1 MKLGLELAFEPALT
15 RVQALELRAQALV
28 QVRAQAQQEP
38 QVRTQL
44 EPQVQALM
52 QVAELARPEL
62 QVQVQ
67 LELEQHLQQSHPK
80 PQLHRHRCKVPDRSQ
95 EPQLELLQTRVHPKA
110 LDMTPRVLVL
120 ALKLQVAVLT
130 QAPELELAQKRA
142 AQLALELDQPA
153 QQELLVQELELEP
166 APGLHVFLERLP
178 LRQGSTQHI

>member
-1 MKLGLELAFEPALT
+1 MEPEQA

-28 QVRAQAQQEP
+28 QVRTQA
-38 QVRTQL
+38 RL

-62 QVQVQ
+62 QVQVRLELGQVQ

-120 ALKLQVAVLT
+120 ALELQVAVLT
-130 QAPELELAQKRA
+130 QAPELEQVQGLAEQLAQE
-142 AQLALELDQPA
+142 LEQPA
-153 QQELLVQELELEP
+153 QQKLLAQELKPEP
-166 APGLHVFLERLP
+166 ELHVFLE
-178 LRQGSTQHI
+178 